1 MVTMVMGMLLF
12 NSVSALDGIQTR
24 LETMDMQIDE
34 MYETMT
40 VAAPADPET
49 VQTHAPAEGETSEAA
64 E

>member
-1 MVTMVMGMLLF
+1 
-12 NSVSALDGIQTR
+12 
-24 LETMDMQIDE
+24 MQIDE

-49 VQTHAPAEGETSEAA
+49 VQTQAPAEGETSEVA